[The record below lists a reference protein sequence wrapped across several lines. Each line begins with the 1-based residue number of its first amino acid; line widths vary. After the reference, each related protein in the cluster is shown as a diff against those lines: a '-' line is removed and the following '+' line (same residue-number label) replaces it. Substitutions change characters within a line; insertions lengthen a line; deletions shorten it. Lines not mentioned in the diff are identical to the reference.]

1 MPRISE
7 FFGIVIYMYWM
18 DVQKHKTPHFHARY
32 RGKEA
37 VFALNGKCLA
47 GDLGNTAHRLIQS
60 WCEENQKEIREA
72 WNCAVAGRDIPWIK
86 PLQ

>member
-18 DVQKHKTPHFHARY
+18 DTQKHKAPHFHARY

-37 VFALNGKCLA
+37 VFSLAGELLNGNI
-47 GDLGNTAHRLIQS
+47 GHRAQALVQE
-60 WCEENQKEIREA
+60 WCNESKEALRQA
-72 WNCAVAGRDIPWIK
+72 WDNAVSGQEVPWIK